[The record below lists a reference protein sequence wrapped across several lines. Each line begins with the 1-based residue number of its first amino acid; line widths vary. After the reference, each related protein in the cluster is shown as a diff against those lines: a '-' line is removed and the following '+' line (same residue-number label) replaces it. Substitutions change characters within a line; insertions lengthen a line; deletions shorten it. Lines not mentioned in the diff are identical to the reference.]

1 MKKRPALPLSVL
13 LLPCILLSGCGSGGS
28 GDFAGGPA
36 ADSAM
41 NFSER
46 AESAA
51 KLDARLARQSNELG
65 LRLFS
70 KLRELGDEA
79 GNLTISPYSISAAL
93 ALAYNGSGGETA
105 EELGQLLGYAPGELE
120 QLNAGSKALLPLLN
134 DAGPGIQLELANSVW
149 ADQGIRLRKEYL
161 KAVKTSYGAE
171 VRTTNLSA
179 EKSVTV
185 TEVNRWVEDQTAGKI
200 DRMLEQ
206 PPGGNTVA
214 LLVNALYFKG
224 AWQEKFPVERSE
236 PAQFHTGNNTPA
248 EVMMMKQTGN
258 FAYAETE
265 DWQAVRLPY
274 GEGQMEMLVI
284 LPSEGSSADEVLQGG
299 LPAGEQFAE
308 RFGTVGLP
316 RFTAEYGV
324 DLKEAVQALGM
335 KTPFDPATADF
346 PALTDV
352 DTPIFIGSIIHKT
365 FIEVNEAGT
374 EAAASTL
381 AAMDGGAAPTA
392 DLPFELT
399 ADRPFIFIIEDTQT
413 GLWLFLGSIG
423 KPLQAE

>member
-1 MKKRPALPLSVL
+1 MKKRPALPFCVL
-13 LLPCILLSGCGSGGS
+13 LFLCILLAGCSSGWS
-28 GDFAGGPA
+28 GDFTGGSA

-46 AESAA
+46 AALA
-51 KLDARLARQSNELG
+51 VKLDARLARQSNELG
-65 LRLFS
+65 LRLLG
-70 KLRELGDEA
+70 KLREQNGGE
-79 GNLTISPYSISAAL
+79 GNLTVSPYSISAAL
-93 ALAYNGSGGETA
+93 ALAYNGSSGETA
-105 EELGQLLGYAPGELE
+105 AELGGLLGYAPGELE
-120 QLNAGSKALLPLLN
+120 QLNAGNKALLPLMN
-134 DAGPGIQLELANSVW
+134 NAGPGVQLELAHSVW
-149 ADQGIRLRKEYL
+149 AENGIKLNKKYL
-161 KAVKTSYGAE
+161 EAAKTSYGAQ
-171 VRTTNLSA
+171 VRTTDLSA
-179 EKSVTV
+179 EKSVT
-185 TEVNRWVEDQTAGKI
+185 EVNQWVEDHTADKI

-236 PAQFHTGNNTPA
+236 PADFHTGNNTTA
-248 EVMMMKQTGN
+248 EVMMMKQTST
-258 FAYAETE
+258 FAYAENE

-274 GEGQMEMLVI
+274 GEGQMEMLII
-284 LPSEGSSADEVLQGG
+284 LPSEGSSVDEVLQGG
-299 LPAGEQFAE
+299 LPAGDPFAE

-324 DLKEAVQALGM
+324 DLKEAVQALGV

-346 PALTDV
+346 TALADV

-365 FIEVNEAGT
+365 FIEVNESGT

-381 AAMDGGAAPTA
+381 VAMDGGAAPTA

-399 ADRPFIFIIEDTQT
+399 ADRPFVFIIKDTQT

-423 KPLQAE
+423 EPLPAE